1 MPFLM
6 SGKESEGKSGFVRR
20 SAGQKAD
27 DSQKMSNIFKNA
39 IRPIS
44 SGPQIKGTLTYV
56 ALEVAVSKLLR
67 TIMKADSKTVAELAV
82 VHSISLGLMGGTGA
96 ALNNPSESVLPYG
109 EKSSRR
115 QIMQGAKGIPALY
128 LAQYIYQTFFNGFS
142 MTFWSVKDALIMAAA
157 KILTRPIAAKLYGKN
172 KFLQNSLDAQQF
184 LEWNQNKFSN
194 FRRIPDGDRYQKP
207 SN

>member
-6 SGKESEGKSGFVRR
+6 SGKDQEGKSGFVRR
-20 SAGQKAD
+20 SDRQKDD

-67 TIMKADSKTVAELAV
+67 TIMKADNKTVAELAV

-96 ALNNPSESVLPYG
+96 ALNNPGETVLPYG

-184 LEWNQNKFSN
+184 LEWNQNMFSN
-194 FRRIPDGDRYQKP
+194 FRRIPDGDRYVRP
-207 SN
+207 

>member
-6 SGKESEGKSGFVRR
+6 SGKDQEGKSGFVRR
-20 SAGQKAD
+20 SDRQKDD

-67 TIMKADSKTVAELAV
+67 TIMKADNKTVTELAV

-96 ALNNPSESVLPYG
+96 ALNNPGETVLPYG

-184 LEWNQNKFSN
+184 LEWNQNMFSN
-194 FRRIPDGDRYQKP
+194 LRRIPDGDRYVRP
-207 SN
+207 